1 MTAQL
6 SKPSLHILCGIP
18 GCGKST
24 YAPVLDGSLV
34 STDRIREELQ
44 HGDRKNQANNDLV
57 FKVFHNMLRFGL
69 ELGENMIAD
78 STALT
83 AQARAQLRVIGHE
96 TGAHTYLHLFRNN
109 GEAVRRNRT
118 RRPEHVVP
126 SDVMA
131 RMLSNY
137 EQTLYALKLERYTGV
152 IEIGSIR

>member
-24 YAPVLDGSLV
+24 YAPLLDGTLV
-34 STDRIREELQ
+34 SSDAIREELQ

-69 ELGENMIAD
+69 ELGASMIAD

-83 AQARAQLRVIGHE
+83 AQARAKLRLIGHE
-96 TGAHTYLHLFRNN
+96 TGATTHLHLFRNN
-109 GEAVRRNRT
+109 EQAVHRNAT
-118 RRPEHVVP
+118 RRPEHQVP
-126 SDVMA
+126 PHVMT
-131 RMLSNY
+131 RMLENY
-137 EQTLYALKLERYTGV
+137 EKTLYTLKLERYTSV
-152 IEIGSIR
+152 IEIGNMR